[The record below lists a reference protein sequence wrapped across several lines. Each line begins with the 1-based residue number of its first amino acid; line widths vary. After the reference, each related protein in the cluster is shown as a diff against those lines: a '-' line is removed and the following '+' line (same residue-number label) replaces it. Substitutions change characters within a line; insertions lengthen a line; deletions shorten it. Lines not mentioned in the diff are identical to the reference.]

1 MQQDNID
8 LLETWGK
15 TWLLTF
21 NPEKCHVLTIGKF
34 ENIQHT
40 QRYEIYSKEME
51 HVFVEKDLG
60 VLFDADLTFQEHITT
75 MIKKANA
82 MVGLIRRSFTF
93 LDCNMFRRLYT
104 AFVRPH
110 LEYGQAVW
118 APHLIKYRNM
128 IENVQIRATKLV
140 DGLSQLDYK
149 ERLQKINL
157 PSLEFRR
164 MRGDMIEVFKHIHT

>member
-1 MQQDNID
+1 MRVNEATSDWAPVLSGIPQGSVLGPLLFVIYINDLPDVVASNLYLFADDTKLTRRIRSKEDACALQQDID
-8 LLETWGK
+8 LIEAWGK

-93 LDCNMFRRLYT
+93 LDCNMPMSKQF
-104 AFVRPH
+104 
-110 LEYGQAVW
+110 
-118 APHLIKYRNM
+118 
-128 IENVQIRATKLV
+128 
-140 DGLSQLDYK
+140 GLL
-149 ERLQKINL
+149 
-157 PSLEFRR
+157 
-164 MRGDMIEVFKHIHT
+164 T